1 MSRIERLQ
9 QLREHLVLDRLTQD
23 DIYGLSQLIE
33 EAIEVEIVS
42 PEKIGTITK
51 NDEYY
56 KVNVKLVKTV
66 DRLVD
71 SVARH
76 ERLIK
81 QLREHIDLEV
91 WT

>member
-1 MSRIERLQ
+1 MTRIERLQ
-9 QLREHLVLDRLTQD
+9 ELRERLVLDRLTQD
-23 DIYGLSQLIE
+23 DIYGIAQLIE
-33 EAIEVEIVS
+33 EAIEAEIAG
-42 PEKIGTITK
+42 PEKIGPITK

-81 QLREHIDLEV
+81 QLREHNYGGR
-91 WT
+91 

>member
-1 MSRIERLQ
+1 MSRIERMQ
-9 QLREHLVLDRLTQD
+9 QLREHLVIDRLTQD

-33 EAIEVEIVS
+33 EAIEAEIVS
-42 PEKIGTITK
+42 PEKIGPITK

-71 SVARH
+71 SVERH

-81 QLREHIDLEV
+81 QLREHNYGGR
-91 WT
+91 